1 MEDEPYRHRYLA
13 RTLGARPY
21 RRMKNPF
28 RKGFLRGLG
37 ALGNLNPPRFNPPRY
52 PQNARLQDQERIG
65 RDLYRAM
72 GMVNEAAKTTRSHA
86 S

>member
-1 MEDEPYRHRYLA
+1 MEDEPYQHRYLA
-13 RTLGARPY
+13 RTLGARRY

-28 RKGFLRGLG
+28 WKGFLRGLG
-37 ALGNLNPPRFNPPRY
+37 ALGDLSPPRFNPPRY

-72 GMVNEAAKTTRSHA
+72 ICVERCEEHK
-86 S
+86 

>member
-1 MEDEPYRHRYLA
+1 MEDKPYRHRYLA
-13 RTLGARPY
+13 RTLGARRY

-28 RKGFLRGLG
+28 WKGFLRGLG
-37 ALGNLNPPRFNPPRY
+37 ALGDLNPPRFNPPRY

-72 GMVNEAAKTTRSHA
+72 ICVERCEGNK
-86 S
+86 